1 MHKGINCIVLNKK
14 LILGILERKNQMKVL
29 ERMTEGAA
37 IGTLVTFIS
46 PVSGVAL
53 TIAARTAVTTTEMGC
68 AIGTLTGAGVGGAA
82 GFAEEVRS

>member
-1 MHKGINCIVLNKK
+1 
-14 LILGILERKNQMKVL
+14 MKVL
-29 ERMTEGAA
+29 ERMTEGAAIGGTLGAA